1 MLNCNLPNT
10 VDSVSR
16 RQFLQASSAAAL
28 GGLGLFS
35 LTSSAQAADYTKPV
49 PEAANLTPYLN
60 KDRMLFRW
68 NDVSLGA
75 YRTGPQLKYPYFYP
89 LNGLQS
95 GLPLTTESALPYPHH
110 RGLWLGCDPLNG
122 GNYWSDGPVE
132 EGQIQS
138 TNIELSGKPTET
150 SFSFKNN
157 CRWVGPKDSKPFSDE
172 REFTVSILDDRSW
185 AIDAKLVVSAEEAI
199 EIKRAKHSFFA
210 LRCAPD
216 IAPMYGGT
224 LMNSEGGT
232 GAEGTYGK
240 PAKWCGYHGAR
251 KGNPDIVEGI
261 AIMNHPENFGGD
273 CPWFTREYGHLS
285 PSPFEFL
292 TEPYKMKV
300 GEKLL
305 LRYRVVM
312 HTGTPEES
320 GLNQI
325 YENWMQTA

>member
-1 MLNCNLPNT
+1 MPNAGFPL
-10 VDSVSR
+10 SR
-16 RQFLQASSAAAL
+16 RHFLQSSSAALLA
-28 GGLGLFS
+28 GVGLSS
-35 LTSSAQAADYTKPV
+35 LPGSTSAADYTKPV

-60 KDRMLFRW
+60 KGRMLFRW
-68 NDVSLGA
+68 NDLALGA
-75 YRTGPQLKYPYFYP
+75 YRTGAHEKYPYFYP

-95 GLPLTTESALPYPHH
+95 NLPLTTESAQPYPHH
-110 RGLWLGCDPLNG
+110 RGLWLGCDPLSG
-122 GNYWSDGPVE
+122 GNYWSDGPIE
-132 EGQIQS
+132 QGQIQS
-138 TNIELSGKPTET
+138 TNIELMGTPTET
-150 SFSFKNN
+150 SFSFKNS
-157 CRWVGPKDSKPFSDE
+157 CQWVGPNNSKPFSDE
-172 REFTVSILDDRSW
+172 REFTITILDDKSW
-185 AIDAKLVVSAEEAI
+185 AIDAKLIVSAEEEI

-240 PAKWCGYHGAR
+240 PAHWCGYHGQR

-261 AIMNHPENFGGD
+261 AIMNHPENFDGD

-292 TEPYKMKV
+292 KKPYKMGV

-312 HTGTPEES
+312 HTGTPQEA
-320 GLNQI
+320 GLDQI
-325 YENWMQTA
+325 YQDWLLTA